1 MLLTV
6 SNNVSGT
13 YVSGCHVCV
22 LPVLS
27 TLSSVLHLV
36 PQMTITRSCHDW
48 QLAWTFVVFCLGRAA
63 CDMYRC
69 LLVQVGWGGY
79 LNTHEKYFYC
89 LDALPIFVAFCIY
102 SVLHFGKY
110 LDAPLALR
118 LPETT
123 KRIIVND
130 SSSSVKA
137 PAGTTASSKATVP
150 SQGQKNM
157 AVSTLV

>member
-1 MLLTV
+1 
-6 SNNVSGT
+6 
-13 YVSGCHVCV
+13 
-22 LPVLS
+22 
-27 TLSSVLHLV
+27 
-36 PQMTITRSCHDW
+36 
-48 QLAWTFVVFCLGRAA
+48 
-63 CDMYRC
+63 MYCC

-123 KRIIVND
+123 KQIIVND
-130 SSSSVKA
+130 SSSSVNA
-137 PAGTTASSKATVP
+137 PTGTSASSKAVP
-150 SQGQKNM
+150 SQGQNNM